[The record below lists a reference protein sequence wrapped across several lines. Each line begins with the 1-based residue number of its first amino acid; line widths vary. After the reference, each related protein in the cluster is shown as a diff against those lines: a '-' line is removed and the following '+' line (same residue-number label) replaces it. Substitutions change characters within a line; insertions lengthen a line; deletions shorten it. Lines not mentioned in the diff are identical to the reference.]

1 MSHSRYLFFIGL
13 AGFLA
18 CLGFFLVLTRL
29 DPYSHMGISLSLF
42 FATFFIA
49 VSATFTVFGFYFR
62 VWLFRNEV
70 FYKHINIALR
80 QGVFLAI
87 IAVFCLIF
95 LMLRLLNWWTGLLLI
110 AVIVLLEAYFSSKDG
125 EIIA

>member
-18 CLGFFLVLTRL
+18 WVGFFLVLTRL
-29 DPYSHMGISLSLF
+29 NPYDHIGISLSLF

-49 VSATFTVFGFYFR
+49 VSATFTVLGFYFR
-62 VWLFRNEV
+62 VWLFRSEV

-80 QGVFLAI
+80 QGVFLAF

-95 LMLRLLNWWTGLLLI
+95 LVLRLLNWWTGLLLI
-110 AVIVLLEAYFSSKDG
+110 AVVVLLEAYFSSKDG
-125 EIIA
+125 ELIP